1 MRVGKEHEQAFL
13 DLVKE
18 YRRLIYKVCYL
29 YAKDGEHLKD
39 LHQEVLVNLWQGFG
53 SFKGDA
59 KVSSWIYR
67 VSLNTCISFHRKH
80 DKITDTL
87 PLENLFELVSEDD
100 EKAAHLREMYQLI
113 SRLNRLEKAIIMM
126 WLDEQSYEE
135 IAGITGLSRNN
146 IASKLKRIKEK
157 LNVLAN
163 Q

>member
-1 MRVGKEHEQAFL
+1 MRVEKEREQAFL
-13 DLVKE
+13 ALVKE

-29 YAKDGEHLKD
+29 YAKDEEHLKD

-53 SFKGDA
+53 CFKGDA
-59 KVSSWIYR
+59 KISSWIYR

-87 PLENLFELVSEDD
+87 PLENLFGLVSEGD
-100 EKAAHLREMYQLI
+100 EKVAYLREMYRLI
-113 SRLNRLEKAIIMM
+113 GQLNRLEKAIIML
-126 WLDEQSYEE
+126 WLDERSYEE
-135 IAGITGLSRNN
+135 IAEITGLSRNN